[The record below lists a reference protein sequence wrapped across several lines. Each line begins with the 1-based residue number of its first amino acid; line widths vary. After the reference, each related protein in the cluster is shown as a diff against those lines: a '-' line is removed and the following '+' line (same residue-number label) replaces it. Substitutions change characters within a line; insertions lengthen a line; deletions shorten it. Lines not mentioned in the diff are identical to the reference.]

1 MKTSAQFSYHYDR
14 QEVPIVKVRKV
25 WEQIPE
31 DDMYALNIGPAR
43 IFVTREQLAGMVS
56 DIMEQSADLGLDFV
70 GTIIKALNNTPA
82 RV

>member
-1 MKTSAQFSYHYDR
+1 MYTSANVSFHYDR
-14 QEVPIVKVRKV
+14 QEIPIVTIRKV
-25 WEQIPE
+25 WNSIPE
-31 DDMYALNIGPAR
+31 DDTYALNIGPSHV
-43 IFVTREQLAGMVS
+43 IVTREQLAGMVS

>member
-1 MKTSAQFSYHYDR
+1 MRTSANVSFHYDR
-14 QEVPIVKVRKV
+14 QEIPVVLIRKM
-25 WEQIPE
+25 WDPMPE
-31 DDMYALNIGPAR
+31 DDTYAFNIGPAHT
-43 IFVTREQLAGMVS
+43 IVTREQLAGMVS